1 MAKRRLPD
9 RPPNGIGAGERPRLV
24 PRPLNVQGSLVTL
37 TKPFKVPY
45 KVDKRRHEQ
54 VVGDSGGRS
63 LRRRSQT
70 VSYAGLDVAAEVEID
85 GRDGLPP
92 ISPGVRKDALSSRRL
107 AEDPVR
113 LSQIES
119 VLKRSFTVPIRGYI
133 QRHSLPLTLGTK
145 KKIVLEPR
153 PLHDPTDE
161 FAIVLYDPSVD
172 GDMVIQDTNDVPL
185 QETSQNTQAEQ
196 SAEHKKSLH
205 PKFLSNGLKNKTLK
219 ELLGEDDDVGT
230 KAKKFPN
237 IPVVIDPK
245 LARILRPHQVE
256 GVRFLYRCVTGLVMK
271 DFLDKQTVENGSH
284 STAEVNDELVIN
296 RGAYGC
302 IMADEMGLG
311 KTLQCIA
318 LMWTLLRQGPQGK
331 RLIDKCIIV
340 CPSSLVNN
348 WANEL
353 VKWLGPNTLSPL
365 AIDGKKSSSVA
376 ESIRSWAQAQGR
388 NIVKPVLIISYET
401 LRRNV
406 ENLRN
411 TRVGLMLADEG
422 HRLKNADSLTFT
434 SLDSIDCPRRVI
446 LSGTPIQNDLSEYF
460 ALLNFSNPGLL
471 GTRSDFRK
479 NYENPILLSR
489 DADATDD
496 QIKKGEEQLQK
507 LSYVVSKFI
516 IRRTNDILS
525 KYLPCKYE
533 HVIFV
538 NLRPFQRELY
548 EKSVKS
554 REITKMVKGNNTGS
568 QPLKAIGLLKK
579 LCNHPDLLDFN
590 EDLENFDDLKI
601 PDDYEIPSKVNTRKA
616 VQTKFSGKFA
626 ILERF
631 LHTIKSQSDDKIVLI
646 SNYTQ
651 TLDLIERLC
660 RYKHYASLRL
670 DGTMTISK
678 RQKLVDRFN
687 DPEGQEFIFL
697 LSSKAGGCGIN
708 LIGANRLILM
718 DPDWNPAAD
727 QQALARVWRDGQKKD
742 CFIYRFISTGT
753 IEEKIYQR
761 QSMKMSLSSCVVDA
775 KEDVERL
782 FSTDN
787 LRVLFKFNGETICE
801 THETYNCKRC
811 DSKTGK
817 QKIKSPAM
825 LYGDATTWNHLNH
838 EALQKT
844 NDHLL
849 RNEFN
854 SPDISYV
861 FQYISH

>member
-9 RPPNGIGAGERPRLV
+9 RPPNGIGAGQRPRLV

-45 KVDKRRHEQ
+45 RVDKRSNEQ
-54 VVGDSGGRS
+54 DGGSRS

-70 VSYAGLDVAAEVEID
+70 VSYAGLDVAAEAGTE

-92 ISPGVRKDALSSRRL
+92 ISPAVRKDALSSRRL

-145 KKIVLEPR
+145 KKIALEPR

-172 GDMVIQDTNDVPL
+172 GDMVIQDTSDVPL
-185 QETSQNTQAEQ
+185 QEVSQNTQSEQ
-196 SAEHKKSLH
+196 AAEHKKSLH
-205 PKFLSNGLKNKTLK
+205 PKFLSNGLKNKSLK
-219 ELLGEDDDVGT
+219 ELLGEDDDDLGT

-245 LARILRPHQVE
+245 LAKILRPHQVE

-271 DFLDKQTVENGSH
+271 DFLDKQAVENGS
-284 STAEVNDELVIN
+284 TEVNEELVIN

-365 AIDGKKSSSVA
+365 AIDGKKTNSVA
-376 ESIRSWAQAQGR
+376 ESVRSWAQAQGR

-411 TRVGLMLADEG
+411 TKVGLMLADEG

-554 REITKMVKGNNTGS
+554 REITKMVKGNNGGS

-590 EDLENFDDLKI
+590 EDLENFNDLKI
-601 PDDYEIPSKVNTRKA
+601 PDDYEIPSNVNTRKA

-660 RYKHYASLRL
+660 RHKHYASLRL
-670 DGTMTISK
+670 DGTMSITK

-782 FSTDN
+782 FTTDN
-787 LRVLFKFNGETICE
+787 LRKLFKFNAETICE
-801 THETYNCKRC
+801 THETYHCKRC

-817 QKIKSPAM
+817 QRIKSPAM

-838 EALQKT
+838 DALQKT